1 MLFTNI
7 LTVRK
12 RLGVKSEERR
22 MKTYEM
28 KGTVMI
34 YSRAENEDEAIRKFE
49 ERMREAFAY
58 LMVDSNLEIKEVK
71 A

>member
-1 MLFTNI
+1 M
-7 LTVRK
+7 K
-12 RLGVKSEERR
+12 R
-22 MKTYEM
+22 YEM

-34 YSRAENEDEAIRKFE
+34 YSRAENENEAIEKFQ

-58 LMVDSNLEIKEVK
+58 VMVDSNLEIKEVD